1 MKFITEKYYK
11 FQIQHLKIILEY
23 VSKYQVLHKYIPNDA
38 IQLVEVLLDKY
49 AFHLIIKNNR
59 KTKHGD
65 FRPLQNGRFQITIN
79 NDLNSYRFLITL
91 VHEVAHL
98 VTHQKYKNN
107 RIRIKPHGIEWKM
120 NFQHLMLP
128 FLKTVIFPK
137 ELLPILA
144 NYLRNPK
151 ASTDSD
157 IKLSFALKQYDEK
170 SNKNYIFE
178 IPLQSKFL
186 HNNRIFIKGEKRRI
200 RYKCI
205 EIRTKKEYLF
215 HPNAEVDLI

>member
-1 MKFITEKYYK
+1 M
-11 FQIQHLKIILEY
+11 QLKKQMQKNNYTSI
-23 VSKYQVLHKYIPNDA
+23 HKYIPKES
-38 IQLVEVLLDKY
+38 ITLVEGLLDKY
-49 AFHLIIKNNR
+49 PFHLIIKNNR

-65 FRPLQNGRFQITIN
+65 FRPLKNSGFQITIN
-79 NDLNSYRFLITL
+79 NGLNHYRFLITF

-98 VTHQKYKNN
+98 VTYQKHHKD
-107 RIRIKPHGIEWKM
+107 RISVKPHGIEWKM

-128 FLKTVIFPK
+128 FLKLEIFPK

-157 IKLSFALKQYDEK
+157 IQLSYALKQYDEK
-170 SNKNYIFE
+170 SDKNHIFE
-178 IPLQSKFL
+178 IPLHSQFA
-186 HNNRIFIKGEKRRI
+186 HNNRLFIRGEKRRI
-200 RYKCI
+200 RYKCM

-215 HPNAEVDLI
+215 HPNAEVKLLNK